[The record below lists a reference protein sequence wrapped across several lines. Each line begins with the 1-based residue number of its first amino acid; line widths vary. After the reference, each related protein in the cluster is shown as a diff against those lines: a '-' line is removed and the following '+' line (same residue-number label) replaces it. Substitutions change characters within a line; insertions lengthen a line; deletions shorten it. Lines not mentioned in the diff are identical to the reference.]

1 MGIGTRSATC
11 SSAPP
16 RGGGVPGTS
25 RARRGISSAARS
37 PSNVSTRP
45 RGSSPRPSNGRRS
58 PTGTTACG
66 APPSR
71 SSPPTSAGGG
81 EHDSPAQGR
90 GHQLAEPVRP
100 DRLRRPSRGCL
111 PVSRQAPP
119 APPLIE
125 SIRYGLGSFR
135 SPTRPTLGGCPVW
148 QRLPSNLRTIL
159 GCALVLG
166 IGVTAAAFT
175 LSFFALRAA
184 ASNPELQFGAGHEWL
199 FPVALDAGLVFA
211 EVLLLGAS
219 MVHGANRAI
228 PVMLV
233 LAFGVGTLYFNITRV
248 PSEVRLITA
257 VPPLASICMTI
268 GLAYLMKL
276 LTTLSGGVQLYHAPP
291 PTQHYLG
298 AQGSPLQG
306 AVWRPD
312 QAPYPAVPSWN
323 YGQMPS

>member
-1 MGIGTRSATC
+1 
-11 SSAPP
+11 
-16 RGGGVPGTS
+16 
-25 RARRGISSAARS
+25 
-37 PSNVSTRP
+37 
-45 RGSSPRPSNGRRS
+45 
-58 PTGTTACG
+58 
-66 APPSR
+66 
-71 SSPPTSAGGG
+71 
-81 EHDSPAQGR
+81 
-90 GHQLAEPVRP
+90 
-100 DRLRRPSRGCL
+100 
-111 PVSRQAPP
+111 
-119 APPLIE
+119 
-125 SIRYGLGSFR
+125 
-135 SPTRPTLGGCPVW
+135 
-148 QRLPSNLRTIL
+148 
-159 GCALVLG
+159 VLG

-312 QAPYPAVPSWN
+312 ASFS
-323 YGQMPS
+323 QMPPGWQPYGHLGSPTTSTNGHNGHQLEGGDASDATKRALVDLYLSRRSPEQLQVETGSSITDGVAREHGVTVSNREALRQLDAFRSTQQPAKRRR